1 MILVI
6 RQYIASLR
14 ERGELDA
21 MLPDLLLEL
30 GYTVI
35 SRPSIGTRQYGVDIA
50 AIGPSSEGERK
61 LYLFSVKPADLGRA
75 DWDGSPQALRPS
87 LDEIRE
93 IYLRLRVP
101 KEHRNRK
108 VVICLCVGGDV
119 LEAVQDNVTGYIEQ
133 YTTEQ
138 LAFEQWNGDV
148 IAELLVKGILKE
160 NLLTPNLRTSFQKSV
175 AMVDE
180 PAICFAHFRHLVR
193 QLCKPHSTAKQRLS
207 AARQV
212 YLCLWVVFVWAR
224 DAGNVEGAYQAS
236 EFAVLHVWK
245 LLNADLDK
253 PSKVSREAAQTFH
266 ELVTVHRLIADELI
280 GGKVLPHV
288 EKLHA
293 VSMAIGSSSP
303 VDVNLKLFDLAG
315 RMALFGLWMLWERSG
330 DAALPDVR
338 EDWEGSGADELAQ
351 ALVHLVRNNAALLSP
366 MQDEQSIDIA
376 LVLMFLTMQR
386 RWQPAVASWLDAM
399 IDSII
404 FAFRTHARYPTIQSD
419 YRELLN
425 HPRERTEKYREE
437 QTAASTLFPLLA
449 LWARGVSATGAEH
462 SIVAFA
468 RDFASHCNCQLW
480 LPDEDSEA
488 QLYSGEDRHGAM
500 LTGLPIASDLAMA
513 SETTKSESAATQ
525 HFEKLSSIAF
535 GHWPI
540 VLMACRH
547 YRLPVPPQL
556 WMGLLEGLDQGI
568 GDPAAVESSPEDA
581 ETEKTSP
588 D

>member
-6 RQYIASLR
+6 RQYVASLR

-50 AIGPSSEGERK
+50 AISPASDGERK
-61 LYLFSVKPADLGRA
+61 LYLFSVKPGDLGRA

-101 KEHRNRK
+101 KEHQNRK

-119 LEAVQDNVTGYIEQ
+119 VEAVQDNVTGYIEQ
-133 YTTEQ
+133 YASDR

-148 IAELLVKGILKE
+148 IAGLLVKGILKE
-160 NLLTPNLRTSFQKSV
+160 NLLTPELRTSFQKSV

-180 PAICFAHFRHLVR
+180 PAICFAHFRHLVW
-193 QLCKPHSTAKQRLS
+193 QLCKPHATAKLRLS
-207 AARQV
+207 AARQI

-224 DAGNVEGAYQAS
+224 DAGNVEGAYQAA

-245 LLNADLDK
+245 LLGKDLDK
-253 PSKVSREAAQTFH
+253 PAKGSREAAQTFH
-266 ELVTVHRLIADELI
+266 ELVSVYRLIADELI
-280 GGKVLPHV
+280 AGKVLPHV
-288 EKLHA
+288 EKQHA
-293 VSMAIGSSSP
+293 VSMAVGSSSP
-303 VDVNLKLFDLAG
+303 VDVNLKLFDLVG
-315 RMALFGLWMLWERSG
+315 RVAIMGLWMLWERSG
-330 DAALPDVR
+330 TAALPEVR
-338 EDWEGSGADELAQ
+338 DDWQAEGADELAQ
-351 ALVHLVRNNAALLSP
+351 SLVHLVRNNPALLSP
-366 MQDEQSIDIA
+366 MQDAQSIDITLA
-376 LVLMFLTMQR
+376 LMFLTMQR
-386 RWQPAVASWLDAM
+386 RWQPAVANWLDAM
-399 IDSII
+399 AHSII

-425 HPRERTEKYREE
+425 HPRESTEKYREE
-437 QTAASTLFPLLA
+437 QTAASTILPLIA
-449 LWARGVSATGAEH
+449 LWAHGISATDAEQ
-462 SIVAFA
+462 SITAFA
-468 RDFASHCNCQLW
+468 RDFAAHCNCQLW
-480 LPDEDSEA
+480 IPDEDTEA

-500 LTGLPIASDLAMA
+500 LTGLPIASEIDKAGGMVA
-513 SETTKSESAATQ
+513 SECAATS
-525 HFEKLSSIAF
+525 HFENLSAIAF

-556 WMGLLEGLDQGI
+556 WMGL
-568 GDPAAVESSPEDA
+568 VEPSYDA
-581 ETEKTSP
+581 STEPDGTEPLTREVLSP
-588 D
+588 DMPAG